1 MPLSKKL
8 IKTLDA
14 ARVKYD
20 TLKHRVAYT
29 AFDLAATL
37 RIPLTQVVKTLLI
50 KTDKGLAVALLSA
63 ASQLD
68 LKKLGKVASA
78 KKVSIPKEREMTKK
92 IKIGKGPLSSFGSLY
107 KLPVYLDRKLM
118 KEKQVVL
125 SGGSFQ
131 ESIVLHMK
139 DFLRFENPIVG
150 VFGAPK
156 QRIKKK
162 KQRARRKS

>member
-8 IKTLDA
+8 TKALDA

-20 TLKHRVAYT
+20 TLKHRVVYT

-37 RIPLTQVVKTLLI
+37 HVPLTQVVKTLLI

-68 LKKLGKVASA
+68 SKKLGKVASV
-78 KKVSIPKEREMTKK
+78 KKVSIPTEREMVKK
-92 IKIGKGPLSSFGSLY
+92 IKVSKGPLSSFGSLY
-107 KLPVYLDRKLM
+107 KLPVFLDRKLL
-118 KEKQVVL
+118 KQKRLVL
-125 SGGSFQ
+125 SGGSFK
-131 ESIVLHMK
+131 ESVLVHVK

-150 VFGAPK
+150 VFGVPK
-156 QRIKKK
+156 KQIKKK
-162 KQRARRKS
+162 NRRARRKS

>member
-8 IKTLDA
+8 IKALDA

-20 TLKHRVAYT
+20 TLRHRVVYT

-37 RIPLTQVVKTLLI
+37 HIPLGQVVKTLLI
-50 KTDKGLAVALLSA
+50 KTDKGLGIALLSA
-63 ASQLD
+63 ANQLD
-68 LKKLGKVASA
+68 LKKLGKVAST
-78 KKVSIPKEREMTKK
+78 KKVSIPTEREMTKK
-92 IKIGKGPLSSFGSLY
+92 IKVGKGPLSSFGSFY
-107 KLPVYLDRKLM
+107 KLPVYLDRKLT
-118 KEKQVVL
+118 KQKRLVL
-125 SGGSFQ
+125 SGGSFK
-131 ESIVLHMK
+131 ESIVVHMK

-156 QRIKKK
+156 KRIKKK